1 MVRQWGQKP
10 LPPWSPKKCL
20 QTCGDII
27 CIPAGGGWLC
37 LATVIAVAA
46 RRVVGWDPS
55 GLLGSQVAA
64 DALKAAWHQRQPE
77 GPVVFHSG
85 RGSQYVGRAFAALAA
100 AHDIRLFVGRT
111 GVCRGSA
118 LAGSFFA
125 GLKDE
130 RSGLGSRSPAGYK
143 SLAA

>member
-1 MVRQWGQKP
+1 MCW
-10 LPPWSPKKCL
+10 
-20 QTCGDII
+20 CGDII
-27 CIPAGGGWLC
+27 CIPAGEGWLH
-37 LATVIAVAA
+37 LATVIAGAA
-46 RRVVGWDPS
+46 CRVVGWAPPAPPA
-55 GLLGSQVAA
+55 LLGSQVAA

-85 RGSQYVGRAFAALAA
+85 RGSQYAGRAFTALAA
-100 AHDIRLFVGRT
+100 AHDIRFFVGRT

>member
-1 MVRQWGQKP
+1 MCW
-10 LPPWSPKKCL
+10 
-20 QTCGDII
+20 CGDII
-27 CIPAGGGWLC
+27 CIPAGEGWLYC
-37 LATVIAVAA
+37 ATVIADAA
-46 RRVVGWDPS
+46 CRLPPAACRLPRGRLGPS
-55 GLLGSQVAA
+55 GLLGAQVAA

-100 AHDIRLFVGRT
+100 AHDMRLFVGRT
-111 GVCRGSA
+111 GVCRDSA

-130 RSGLGSRSPAGYK
+130 RSGLGSRSPAGCK